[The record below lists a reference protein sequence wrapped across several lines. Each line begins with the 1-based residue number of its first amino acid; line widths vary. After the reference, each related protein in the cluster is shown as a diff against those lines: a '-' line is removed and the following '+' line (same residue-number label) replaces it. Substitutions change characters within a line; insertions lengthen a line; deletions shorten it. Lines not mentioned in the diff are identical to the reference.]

1 VGDTLNHEEE
11 ILSFFVG
18 VVLVQLIQVDD
29 YESMICWEA
38 DGRPHFYICV
48 LSVSRIRER
57 H

>member
-29 YESMICWEA
+29 YDMIEKQMEDPISIYVYCRSLE
-38 DGRPHFYICV
+38 
-48 LSVSRIRER
+48 
-57 H
+57 